1 MFISLLMSTIQTG
14 NHQLAE
20 MFLTSDLV
28 VKILELC
35 GVTATFYPS
44 HAESSADVE
53 PVKHGSV
60 AEFEEL
66 LMKEESK
73 PQRLS

>member
-1 MFISLLMSTIQTG
+1 MFISLLMSTVQTG
-14 NHQLAE
+14 DHQLAK
-20 MFLTSDLV
+20 MFLTPDLV
-28 VKILELC
+28 VTILELC

-44 HAESSADVE
+44 HTASSSVDK

-66 LMKEESK
+66 LIQEESK
-73 PQRLS
+73 SQRLS